1 MAKDT
6 MKAMLYRSPGDY
18 GLTDVPLPK
27 IVEPDDVILRPTLN
41 LICTSDVHIC
51 QGHMSTTVTPPKI
64 QGHEFCGVIEEIGPA
79 VKGFKVGDRVVVN
92 AASKCGECA
101 NCKKGKPAR
110 FCLTPGNGVFGG
122 GGPNGAQAEYIRLP
136 KGAVYMNPIP
146 DNQTE
151 EDVIL
156 IPDMLCTGHYGVT
169 EVGLGLGDT
178 LVVIGCGP
186 VGMSTCLVARLFN
199 PKTIIAVDVV
209 DYLLE
214 AAVENGVADY
224 TINSAKENVVE
235 RVRELTGGAMASTV
249 VETVGLN
256 ATFNMAIQVA
266 GFHGRFCSVALFSE
280 PISIPVMNMA
290 VVKNL
295 KMFVGIQESAG
306 RDLLFEY
313 LFCSSGKVLSENA
326 RQAIV
331 DKIAFWE
338 EQRELVRYLYR
349 QGLGAE
355 EIRDR
360 LYGPESSLYQKC
372 EEELGKIHLVRAF
385 LKGYTK
391 DGQL

>member
-235 RVRELTGGAMASTV
+235 RVREITGGAMATTV
-249 VETVGLN
+249 IETVGLN
-256 ATFNMAIQVA
+256 VTFNMAIQVA

-280 PISIPVMNMA
+280 PISVPVMNLA

-313 LFCSSGKVLSENA
+313 S
-326 RQAIV
+326 R
-331 DKIAFWE
+331 
-338 EQRELVRYLYR
+338 
-349 QGLGAE
+349 
-355 EIRDR
+355 
-360 LYGPESSLYQKC
+360 
-372 EEELGKIHLVRAF
+372 LGKIIDPKFMLTHRAPLNDIEQAYEIF
-385 LKGYTK
+385 SKK
-391 DGQL
+391 QDGCIKFAITPWEDR